1 MAIVNSLLFDGQRGA
16 ILSDEEYWFLR
27 RRKSFFGDNL
37 HSLLEDAQA
46 EAWNLEAVW
55 GICGHPA
62 FGAEVVSG
70 IRIKIR
76 DKEEEAK
83 KKGIRKPPF
92 AALRELGM
100 LGLETV
106 REVVRRRENE
116 KLRFLYG
123 FEADDLL
130 RGSFEADGKT
140 WEIKQDAVK
149 KAALEILEG
158 GNKAQMYKNIFS
170 NFGILLGW
178 DPEEGIAH
186 FHVNA
191 EIGVL
196 SMVSGRFEAVGTGKY
211 ASGMS
216 FADFLGRHT
225 LCRRR
230 KGFDPVEGTY
240 ELLLSAVVAANS
252 FHEVGGDF
260 HMAVVDGTAKTHAA
274 RCRFIDE
281 DRMRLATEAVRGSR
295 EGFVPRKAAL
305 ETVEAAV
312 YGDDPFERIEDRLFR
327 AASDSKALERLLRG
341 YKAGEL
347 AEVGTAAPAK
357 GRGKKK

>member
-1 MAIVNSLLFDGQRGA
+1 MAIVNSLLFDDKRGA

-27 RRKSFFGDNL
+27 RRKSFFADNL
-37 HSLLEDAQA
+37 HSLLDDAQA
-46 EAWNLEAVW
+46 QAWNLEAIW
-55 GICGHPA
+55 GACGHPA
-62 FGAEVVSG
+62 FGAEVVAG
-70 IRIKIR
+70 IRGKIR

-83 KKGIRKPPF
+83 KKGTRKPPF
-92 AALRELGM
+92 STLREIGLV
-100 LGLETV
+100 GLETV
-106 REVVRRRENE
+106 REVVRRRVNE

-140 WEIKQDAVK
+140 YEIKQDAVK

-158 GNKAQMYKNIFS
+158 GNKGQMYKNIFS

-178 DPEEGIAH
+178 DPEDGIAA

-196 SMVSGRFEAVGTGKY
+196 SMVSGRFEAIGTGKY

-225 LCRRR
+225 LCTRR
-230 KGFDPVEGTY
+230 KGFDRVEGTY
-240 ELLLSAVVAANS
+240 ELILSAVVASQS

-260 HMAVVDGTAKTHAA
+260 HMAVVDGSAKAHAD
-274 RCRFIDE
+274 RCRFVDE
-281 DRMRLATEAVRGSR
+281 DRMRLATEAVRGAR
-295 EGFVPRKAAL
+295 EGFVAKKAAL
-305 ETVEAAV
+305 DAVEAAV
-312 YGDDPFERIEDRLFR
+312 YGDDAFERVEDRLFR
-327 AASDSKALERLLRG
+327 SAAKPKALELLCRG
-341 YKAGEL
+341 YKAAEL
-347 AEVGTAAPAK
+347 PETAPAAPA
-357 GRGKKK
+357 GRRGRRK